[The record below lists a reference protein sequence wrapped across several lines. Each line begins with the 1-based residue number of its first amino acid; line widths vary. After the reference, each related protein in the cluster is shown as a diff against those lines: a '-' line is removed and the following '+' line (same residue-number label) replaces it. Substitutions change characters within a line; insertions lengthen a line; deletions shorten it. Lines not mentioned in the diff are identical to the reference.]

1 MESNAKH
8 SAITVAMARR
18 QKTGSY
24 ALILRSRHWGRLQ
37 IGKLGLLTLRPGY
50 YIYVGSAFGP
60 GGIPARTAHHQ
71 RVQACP
77 HWHIDYLRR
86 QTELLAV
93 WYSFDTVKREH
104 RWADVLAGEESCRLA
119 MPRFGASDCHCSG
132 HLFYSVHAPQIT
144 DFERRLRRMDREH
157 PLLYLAICNTADAG
171 LPGKKRRRRRPASA
185 LSQAA

>member
-1 MESNAKH
+1 MKQRKN
-8 SAITVAMARR
+8 
-18 QKTGSY
+18 TGSY
-24 ALILRSRHWGRLQ
+24 ALILHSRHSGQLQ

-71 RVQACP
+71 SIQARP

-86 QTELLAV
+86 ETTLLAI

-104 RWADVLAGEESCRLA
+104 RWADALAGEKSCRLA
-119 MPRFGASDCHCSG
+119 MARFGASDCHCPG

-144 DFERRLRRMDREH
+144 DLEKRLQSMDREQ
-157 PLLYLAICNTADAG
+157 PRLYIEICNDCGKSVDAG
-171 LPGKKRRRRRPASA
+171 PSGKKSTAPTGKRVELVPVYK
-185 LSQAA
+185 